1 MTILQKLKN
10 IGFLIRNNK
19 IIVSQYIIIILLC
32 YVILVLIDINNTLHS
47 TLWNIR
53 SIPNIENQVSDIEN
67 QVSDMHREIAPSLK
81 EQYEKNNSFR
91 R

>member
-1 MTILQKLKN
+1 MIISEKIKKIIQY
-10 IGFLIRNNK
+10 IRNNK

-47 TLWNIR
+47 TLWDIR
-53 SIPNIENQVSDIEN
+53 SIPNIEN